1 MKSNTIMKPKQKT
14 LVPMT
19 NAARIRAY
27 ARQNGQLGKF
37 RPSGKQARRIMKASR
52 KARG

>member
-1 MKSNTIMKPKQKT
+1 MKPKQKT

-27 ARQNGQLGKF
+27 ARTNGQTGKF
-37 RPSGKQARRIMKASR
+37 RPTGPQARRIMKAAR
-52 KARG
+52 RARG

>member
-1 MKSNTIMKPKQKT
+1 MTKPKQKI

-27 ARQNGQLGKF
+27 ARQNGQPGRF
-37 RPSGKQARRIMKASR
+37 RPSGAQARRIR
-52 KARG
+52 KAERKSRG

>member
-1 MKSNTIMKPKQKT
+1 MKPKQKT

-27 ARQNGQLGKF
+27 ARQNGQTGKF
-37 RPSGKQARRIMKASR
+37 RPTGAQQRRIKKAAR